1 MIDFNYTILIQFAN
15 FLVLLILLNFLLF
28 KPVLKAL
35 GKRDKTIGSFFE
47 KAQVTEEEVKTIGKT
62 YEDSMKEKKRPIIDS
77 QSALLSE
84 AHAASSQIIEKAK
97 ADFTEELSR
106 LRASIEEDRKKAYG
120 SLEKDAEKL
129 SYEAAEKI
137 LQRSL

>member
-35 GKRDKTIGSFFE
+35 GKREKTIGSFFE
-47 KAQVTEEEVKTIGKT
+47 KAQVTEEEVKTIEKT
-62 YEDSMKEKKRPIIDS
+62 YEDSIREKKRPILDS
-77 QSALLSE
+77 KSAILSD
-84 AHAASSQIIEKAK
+84 AQAASSKIIEKAK

-106 LRASIEEDRKKAYG
+106 LRTSIEEDRKKAYG
-120 SLEKDAEKL
+120 NLEKDAEKL
-129 SYEAAEKI
+129 SRDAAEKI

>member
-35 GKRDKTIGSFFE
+35 GKREKTIGSFFE

-62 YEDSMKEKKRPIIDS
+62 YEDSIREKKRPILDS
-77 QSALLSE
+77 KSAILSD
-84 AHAASSQIIEKAK
+84 AQTASSKIIEKAK

-106 LRASIEEDRKKAYG
+106 LRASIEEDRKKVYG
-120 SLEKDAEKL
+120 NLEKDAEKL
-129 SYEAAEKI
+129 SRDAAEKI

>member
-47 KAQVTEEEVKTIGKT
+47 KARVTEEEVNTIGKT
-62 YEDSMKEKKRPIIDS
+62 YEDSIKEKKRPIIDS
-77 QSALLSE
+77 KSALLSE
-84 AHAASSQIIEKAK
+84 AHGASSQIIEKAK

-106 LRASIEEDRKKAYG
+106 LRASIEEDRKKAYAG
-120 SLEKDAEKL
+120 LEKDAEKL
-129 SYEAAEKI
+129 SFEAAEKI

>member
-1 MIDFNYTILIQFAN
+1 MIDFNYTILLQFAN

-35 GKRDKTIGSFFE
+35 GKREKTIGSFFE
-47 KAQVTEEEVKTIGKT
+47 KAQVAGEEVKTLEKS
-62 YEDSMKEKKRPIIDS
+62 YEDSMKEKKKPILDS
-77 QSALLSE
+77 KSAILSD
-84 AHAASSQIIEKAK
+84 AHAASSKIIEKAK
-97 ADFTEELSR
+97 TEFAEELTR

-120 SLEKDAEKL
+120 SLEKDTEKL
-129 SYEAAEKI
+129 SREAAEKI